1 MNPDS
6 LTWRTATI
14 AITYWTVVAL
24 WPGPLAA
31 EKPMFRASLDVRLR
45 AHGAEYG
52 DPNIAGQGMIF
63 SGEPMVVEIG
73 LISRLNGQP
82 VGAEHDWYQRITAT
96 LYPGGRFEFKRA
108 KGVPFRCTPEST
120 WSNDVV
126 NEADRVII
134 GGHGWL
140 YIRCRADRG
149 EYDLAPG
156 RYTIE
161 ATYSDTADM
170 KRFIKRNE
178 IPREPSY
185 LTGIFPFELRAVASE
200 GDRLD
205 LLNHLAA
212 HAEADGRLDE
222 ALRLTDQGLARNPAN
237 LTALLTR
244 RRVHAMQGLCELA
257 AHDLEL
263 AAETVESGRDTGNHG
278 PRLDPGA
285 RRANAEV
292 FRRTMSAIRCP

>member
-6 LTWRTATI
+6 LTFRTATI

-24 WPGPLAA
+24 WPGPLPA
-31 EKPMFRASLDVRLR
+31 EKPMFRASLNVGLR
-45 AHGAEYG
+45 A
-52 DPNIAGQGMIF
+52 
-63 SGEPMVVEIG
+63 
-73 LISRLNGQP
+73 
-82 VGAEHDWYQRITAT
+82 
-96 LYPGGRFEFKRA
+96 
-108 KGVPFRCTPEST
+108 
-120 WSNDVV
+120 
-126 NEADRVII
+126 
-134 GGHGWL
+134 
-140 YIRCRADRG
+140 
-149 EYDLAPG
+149 
-156 RYTIE
+156 
-161 ATYSDTADM
+161 
-170 KRFIKRNE
+170 
-178 IPREPSY
+178 PSY